1 MKEKNNKIFASLA
14 LVTLTAG
21 ILYPTVTANTFN
33 PGKGENIETQVEYK
47 ADLQDLQINTIMGLG
62 EEEFLDDEFG
72 GFDDTSTSNE
82 LSLIGSIKIYKIA
95 EDESMIQL
103 RNTPQVELVDEIGN
117 VVAQTDIYN
126 MEDMPE
132 LYYLTFENLQVEK
145 NKEYSIR
152 VTIDD
157 NGKTISKNATFNYL
171 YEGELEYVSPGV
183 SCSMNVNAAQ
193 NVTILSFVGELG
205 NVNKEDPER
214 IELDIGWSF
223 EPFYISKNEKAFNEE
238 LTEQELIY
246 KAEQLAKDKVNEY
259 LSNPD
264 ASLPTCYIS
273 KQPKIEDNTIT
284 FSIAF
289 ETNSAGPQLGTVLY
303 TNEYKIPV
311 IAVETL
317 ALDSEINIDY
327 PENITENADKEEII
341 FEYFETLI
349 NNTNLVYRTNN
360 LYNDYIRNA
369 IILSEHPIYIENDKC
384 DFMVS
389 FSSKDMVNDNT
400 SSSMLKYKVTLNP
413 VKYLKG
419 DMDKNGIINGTDA
432 SMALD
437 IYNKNIATTENL
449 VIGDMDN
456 NGIINGTDAAMIL
469 DIYNK
474 VL

>member
-14 LVTLTAG
+14 VVTLTAG

-72 GFDDTSTSNE
+72 GFDETPTSNE

-103 RNTPQVELVDEIGN
+103 SNTPQVELVDEIGN

-145 NKEYSIR
+145 NKEYLIR

-183 SCSMNVNAAQ
+183 SCSMNVNASE
-193 NVTILSFVGELG
+193 NVVKLSF
-205 NVNKEDPER
+205 NNKSEDNEKEEAQHSD
-214 IELDIGWSF
+214 ELDLRIQF
-223 EPFYISKNEKAFNEE
+223 DPFYTSSNEKTMNED
-238 LTEQELIY
+238 LTNEDLLS
-246 KAEQLAKDKVNEY
+246 KANQIAEDKIKEY
-259 LSNPD
+259 LKNPID
-264 ASLPTCYIS
+264 DVPTCYLGS
-273 KQPKIEDNTIT
+273 YPTLDNNVITIP
-284 FSIAF
+284 IVF
-289 ETNSAGPQLGTVLY
+289 ETKSGGDNMGAATFIK
-303 TNEYKIPV
+303 EYKIP
-311 IAVETL
+311 IMAIETL
-317 ALDSEINIDY
+317 SYAEEVTIDY
-327 PENITENADKEEII
+327 PEGITEENKEKIVL
-341 FEYFETLI
+341 EY
-349 NNTNLVYRTNN
+349 YNN
-360 LYNDYIRNA
+360 LYNNTLLVYDTIGLYNYEGTVNIEL
-369 IILSEHPIYIENDKC
+369 LSKSPLNIVNDKC
-384 DFMVS
+384 EFDYKVSSHNAFGS
-389 FSSKDMVNDNT
+389 FSITWGNN
-400 SSSMLKYKVTLNP
+400 VTLNP

-419 DMDKNGIINGTDA
+419 DMDKSGIINGTDA